1 MLRMLRMLVTNLKV
15 STNYFRVVL
24 ILSSMFWFSLIYML
38 YPDEDFTGVNSISE
52 LIKKEL
58 LKEKVMEDIKKQ
70 KENTSTEGFELQGS
84 SYDKKSDSIEK
95 DVKKIEETVE
105 DEYTSENIQ
114 KSVFEQYFSRVYFS
128 IITGCLLGYGDVYPT
143 TIRCKAAVMT
153 QALLTVIIIVM

>member
-1 MLRMLRMLVTNLKV
+1 
-15 STNYFRVVL
+15 
-24 ILSSMFWFSLIYML
+24 ML

-70 KENTSTEGFELQGS
+70 KENSSTEGFELQGS
-84 SYDKKSDSIEK
+84 SYDKKSDTIEK

>member
-1 MLRMLRMLVTNLKV
+1 MFAANLKV

-58 LKEKVMEDIKKQ
+58 LKEKVMEDIKKK
-70 KENTSTEGFELQGS
+70 KEQSATEGFELHV
-84 SYDKKSDSIEK
+84 YDYERKNDSIEK
-95 DVKKIEETVE
+95 DVEKIEETVE
-105 DEYTSENIQ
+105 EEYTSENIQ